1 MKYYPIGTVVV
12 LKDGTWPL
20 MIYGRKQIA
29 KKNLDMLYDYVG
41 CLYPQGYVDN
51 DYIVFFQHNDIDRV
65 LHKGMNSTVETEME
79 KMLHISQ
86 TAQ

>member
-29 KKNLDMLYDYVG
+29 KKNINTVYDYVG
-41 CLYPQGYVDN
+41 CVYPQGYMEK
-51 DYIVFFQHNDIDRV
+51 DYVVFFQHNDIEKV
-65 LHKGMNSTVETEME
+65 LHEGMISTVEIDME
-79 KMLHISQ
+79 KMLHVSNTKQ
-86 TAQ
+86 